1 MNCIRK
7 LELFQADVL
16 WAHLIGKEYA
26 GMVLKLVCT
35 LGGEIANGA
44 LLGAACF
51 HFGMAMEVVVQT
63 AGYIRSLGH
72 HTDSLGDVATDG
84 GQKNGV
90 MGAAED
96 ERINGWVG
104 MEDKIDTLLDK
115 IVSTR
120 GARLVILNDRHPE
133 RTGHTCNG
141 DVGR

>member
-1 MNCIRK
+1 M
-7 LELFQADVL
+7 
-16 WAHLIGKEYA
+16 
-26 GMVLKLVCT
+26 
-35 LGGEIANGA
+35 
-44 LLGAACF
+44 
-51 HFGMAMEVVVQT
+51 QT